1 MKKILKI
8 IICIFFIIFI
18 SICYMVYIDNKYNER
33 IISNIISKT
42 MIDSVIYYNKYDKY
56 FIVMDNKYLYLLDN
70 KYREIFKVDKIKIY
84 DNINNYDII
93 YKNDLFMYMKDYYKN
108 DKLIYEYY
116 DLYTYELIDKVVLGG

>member
-1 MKKILKI
+1 
-8 IICIFFIIFI
+8 
-18 SICYMVYIDNKYNER
+18 MVYIDNKYNER
-33 IISNIISKT
+33 IISKT

-108 DKLIYEYY
+108 DQLIYEYY